1 MSCLEK
7 LLKRRGWFL
16 HTNKNKVLIIKPD
29 FNEIDTSRFLN
40 SISSQHIVYANPEQ
54 VRGSPAKTMYESTQ
68 ADYVVFREIEQL
80 RKFNDP
86 QKVKGFY
93 KKIESNND
101 LDQIIKAAEAGANF
115 IIVDTL
121 DWKIIPL
128 ENVIATLQRTNTRI
142 YAPASSSN
150 EIKTLFSVLELGVDG
165 VILTIRDLNDIEG
178 ATKLMDPSNLSMS
191 ILKIRDVREAGI
203 GERVCIDTASILGM
217 GEGVLVGSRSN
228 FLFLIH
234 NESQGSSFTSPRPFR
249 VNAGA
254 VYCYTLVPGKK
265 TKYLSEIESGSEVL
279 VIGKGGNV
287 RVVTVGRSKIETRPL
302 TIIMGESNGQRGTV
316 ILQNAETIQLIRDDG
331 SLIPVTNLKV
341 GDSVLG
347 VVQPSSGRHFGME
360 VSEYVLEK

>member
-1 MSCLEK
+1 LDENDTIQFIKSIPSQY
-7 LLKRRGWFL
+7 
-16 HTNKNKVLIIKPD
+16 II
-29 FNEIDTSRFLN
+29 
-40 SISSQHIVYANPEQ
+40 YANPEQ
-54 VRGSPAKTMYESTQ
+54 VRGSLAKTMYESTQ
-68 ADYVVFREIEQL
+68 ADYVVFRDIEQL
-80 RKFNDP
+80 REFNHP
-86 QKVKGFY
+86 EKSKGFY

-101 LDQIIKAAEAGANF
+101 LDQILKAAEWGANF
-115 IIVDTL
+115 VIVDTH
-121 DWKIIPL
+121 DWRIIPL
-128 ENVIATLQRTNTRI
+128 ENVIATLQRTNTSI
-142 YAPASSSN
+142 YAPASNSN
-150 EIKTLFSVLELGVDG
+150 EIRTLFSVLELGVDG
-165 VILTIRDLNDIEG
+165 VILTTKDPNDVETIMKLITPSSLNI
-178 ATKLMDPSNLSMS
+178 SV
-191 ILKIRDVREAGI
+191 LKVQEVKEAGI

-279 VIGKGGNV
+279 IISKGGNA

-302 TIIMGESNGQRGTV
+302 TMVVGEANGQRGTV
-316 ILQNAETIQLIRDDG
+316 ILQNAETIQLIGENG
-331 SLIPVTNLKV
+331 SLIPVTDLKV

-347 VVQPSSGRHFGME
+347 VVRPSSGRHFGME

>member
-1 MSCLEK
+1 LSYQEK
-7 LLKRRGWFL
+7 LQKRRGWFL

-29 FNEIDTSRFLN
+29 FNGLDASRFLE
-40 SISSQHIVYANPEQ
+40 SIPSQHIVYANPEQ
-54 VRGSPAKTMYESTQ
+54 VRGSSAKTMYESTE

-80 RKFNDP
+80 RKFHDP
-86 QKVKGFY
+86 EKVKGFY
-93 KKIESNND
+93 RKIESNND
-101 LDQIIKAAEAGANF
+101 LAHILKAAEAGANF
-115 IIVDTL
+115 IIVDPQ
-121 DWKIIPL
+121 DWRIIPL

-142 YAPASSSN
+142 YAPASSSK
-150 EIKTLFSVLELGVDG
+150 ELRTLFSVLELGVDG
-165 VILTIRDLNDIEG
+165 VILTTRDPNDIEG
-178 ATKLMDPSNLSMS
+178 AKKLMDPCIFS
-191 ILKIRDVREAGI
+191 ISVLKIQEVREVGI
-203 GERVCIDTASILGM
+203 GERVCIDTASILEM

-265 TKYLSEIESGSEVL
+265 TKYLSEIESGSELL
-279 VIGKGGNV
+279 VIGKGGRV

-302 TIIMGESNGQRGTV
+302 TMIVGESNGQRGTV
-316 ILQNAETIQLIRDDG
+316 ILQNAETIQLIGEDG

-347 VVQPSSGRHFGME
+347 VVQASSGRHFGME
-360 VSEYVLEK
+360 ISEYVLEK

>member
-1 MSCLEK
+1 M
-7 LLKRRGWFL
+7 
-16 HTNKNKVLIIKPD
+16 
-29 FNEIDTSRFLN
+29 
-40 SISSQHIVYANPEQ
+40 NPEQ
-54 VRGSPAKTMYESTQ
+54 VHGSLAKTMYESTK
-68 ADYVVFREIEQL
+68 ADYVVFKDIDQL

-86 QKVKGFY
+86 EKAKGFY

-101 LDQIIKAAEAGANF
+101 LDQILKAAEVGASF
-115 IIVDTL
+115 IIVDTQ
-121 DWKIIPL
+121 DWRIIPL
-128 ENVIATLQRTNTRI
+128 ENVIATLQRTNTSI
-142 YAPASSSN
+142 YAPASNSN
-150 EIKTLFSVLELGVDG
+150 EIRTLFSVLELGVDG
-165 VILTIRDLNDIEG
+165 VILTTKDPDDVE
-178 ATKLMDPSNLSMS
+178 AVTKLMAPSGLNIS
-191 ILKIRDVREAGI
+191 ILKVQEVKDAGI

-265 TKYLSEIESGSEVL
+265 TKYLSEMESGSEVL
-279 VIGKGGNV
+279 AISKGGNA

-302 TIIMGESNGQRGTV
+302 TMIVGESNGQRGTV
-316 ILQNAETIQLIRDDG
+316 ILQNAETIQLIGEDG
-331 SLIPVTNLKV
+331 SLIPVTELKV

>member
-1 MSCLEK
+1 
-7 LLKRRGWFL
+7 
-16 HTNKNKVLIIKPD
+16 V
-29 FNEIDTSRFLN
+29 
-40 SISSQHIVYANPEQ
+40 NPEQ
-54 VRGSPAKTMYESTQ
+54 VHGSLAKTMYESTK
-68 ADYVVFREIEQL
+68 ADYVVFKDIDQL

-86 QKVKGFY
+86 EKAKGFY

-101 LDQIIKAAEAGANF
+101 LDQILKAAEVGASF
-115 IIVDTL
+115 IIVDTQ
-121 DWKIIPL
+121 DWRIIPL
-128 ENVIATLQRTNTRI
+128 ENVIATLQRTNTSI
-142 YAPASSSN
+142 YAPASNSN
-150 EIKTLFSVLELGVDG
+150 EIRTLFSVLELGVDG
-165 VILTIRDLNDIEG
+165 VILTTKDPDDVE
-178 ATKLMDPSNLSMS
+178 AVTKLMAPSGLNIS
-191 ILKIRDVREAGI
+191 ILKVQEVKDAGI

-265 TKYLSEIESGSEVL
+265 TKYLSEMESGSEVL
-279 VIGKGGNV
+279 AISKGGNA

-302 TIIMGESNGQRGTV
+302 TMIVGESNGQRGTV
-316 ILQNAETIQLIRDDG
+316 ILQNAETIQLIGEDG
-331 SLIPVTNLKV
+331 SLIPVTELKV

>member
-1 MSCLEK
+1 
-7 LLKRRGWFL
+7 
-16 HTNKNKVLIIKPD
+16 
-29 FNEIDTSRFLN
+29 
-40 SISSQHIVYANPEQ
+40 
-54 VRGSPAKTMYESTQ
+54 MYESRQ

-80 RKFNDP
+80 RKFHDHE
-86 QKVKGFY
+86 KIKGFY

-101 LDQIIKAAEAGANF
+101 LDQVLEAAEAGANF
-115 IIVDTL
+115 IIVDTQ

-128 ENVIATLQRTNTRI
+128 ENVIATLQKTNTKI
-142 YAPASSSN
+142 YAPASSST
-150 EIKTLFSVLELGVDG
+150 EIRTLFSVLELGVDG
-165 VILTIRDLNDIEG
+165 VILTSQDPNDIES
-178 ATKLMDPSNLSMS
+178 ATKLIDISNLSIS
-191 ILKIRDVREAGI
+191 ILKIQEVREAGI
-203 GERVCIDTASILGM
+203 GERVCIDTASILGL

-265 TKYLSEIESGSEVL
+265 TKYLSELESGSEVL
-279 VIGKGGNV
+279 VIDKGGRA

-302 TIIMGESNGQRGTV
+302 TMIMGESHGQRGTV
-316 ILQNAETIQLIRDDG
+316 ILQNAETIQLIGENG

-347 VVQPSSGRHFGME
+347 IVQPSSGRHFGME

>member
-1 MSCLEK
+1 M
-7 LLKRRGWFL
+7 
-16 HTNKNKVLIIKPD
+16 
-29 FNEIDTSRFLN
+29 
-40 SISSQHIVYANPEQ
+40 NPEQ
-54 VRGSPAKTMYESTQ
+54 VYGSLAKTMYESTK
-68 ADYVVFREIEQL
+68 ADYVVFKDIDQL

-86 QKVKGFY
+86 EKAKGFY

-101 LDQIIKAAEAGANF
+101 LDQILKAAEVGASF
-115 IIVDTL
+115 IIVDTQ
-121 DWKIIPL
+121 DWRIIPL
-128 ENVIATLQRTNTRI
+128 ENVIATLQRTNTSI
-142 YAPASSSN
+142 YAPASNSN
-150 EIKTLFSVLELGVDG
+150 EIRTLFSVLELGVDG
-165 VILTIRDLNDIEG
+165 VILTTKDPDDVE
-178 ATKLMDPSNLSMS
+178 AVTKLMAPSGLNIS
-191 ILKIRDVREAGI
+191 ILKVQEVKDAGI
-203 GERVCIDTASILGM
+203 GERVCLDTASILGM

-265 TKYLSEIESGSEVL
+265 TKYLSEMESGSEVL
-279 VIGKGGNV
+279 AISKGGNA

-302 TIIMGESNGQRGTV
+302 TMIVGESNGQRGTV
-316 ILQNAETIQLIRDDG
+316 ILQNAETIQLIGEDG
-331 SLIPVTNLKV
+331 SLIPVTELKV

>member
-1 MSCLEK
+1 
-7 LLKRRGWFL
+7 
-16 HTNKNKVLIIKPD
+16 V
-29 FNEIDTSRFLN
+29 
-40 SISSQHIVYANPEQ
+40 NPEQ
-54 VRGSPAKTMYESTQ
+54 VHGSLAKTMYESTK
-68 ADYVVFREIEQL
+68 ADYVVFKDIDQL

-86 QKVKGFY
+86 EKAKGFY

-101 LDQIIKAAEAGANF
+101 LDQILKAAEVGASF
-115 IIVDTL
+115 IIVDTQ
-121 DWKIIPL
+121 DWRIIPL
-128 ENVIATLQRTNTRI
+128 ENVIATLQRTNTSI
-142 YAPASSSN
+142 YAPASNSN
-150 EIKTLFSVLELGVDG
+150 EIRTLFSVLELGVDG
-165 VILTIRDLNDIEG
+165 VILTTKDPDDVE
-178 ATKLMDPSNLSMS
+178 AVTKLMAPSGLSIS
-191 ILKIRDVREAGI
+191 ILKVQEVKEAGI

-265 TKYLSEIESGSEVL
+265 TKYLSEMESGSEVL
-279 VIGKGGNV
+279 AISKGGNA

-302 TIIMGESNGQRGTV
+302 TMIVGESNGQRGTV
-316 ILQNAETIQLIRDDG
+316 ILQNAETIQLIGEDG
-331 SLIPVTNLKV
+331 SLIPVTDLKV

>member
-1 MSCLEK
+1 M
-7 LLKRRGWFL
+7 
-16 HTNKNKVLIIKPD
+16 
-29 FNEIDTSRFLN
+29 
-40 SISSQHIVYANPEQ
+40 NPEQ
-54 VRGSPAKTMYESTQ
+54 VHGSLAKTMYESTK
-68 ADYVVFREIEQL
+68 ADYVVFKEIDQL

-86 QKVKGFY
+86 EKAKGFY

-101 LDQIIKAAEAGANF
+101 LDQILKAAEVGASF
-115 IIVDTL
+115 IIVDTQ
-121 DWKIIPL
+121 DWRIIPL
-128 ENVIATLQRTNTRI
+128 ENVIATLQRTNTSI
-142 YAPASSSN
+142 YAPASNSN
-150 EIKTLFSVLELGVDG
+150 EIRTLFSVLELGVDG
-165 VILTIRDLNDIEG
+165 VILTTKDPDDVE
-178 ATKLMDPSNLSMS
+178 AVTKLMAPSGLNIS
-191 ILKIRDVREAGI
+191 ILKVQEVKDAGI

-265 TKYLSEIESGSEVL
+265 TKYLSEMESGSEVL
-279 VIGKGGNV
+279 AISKGGNA

-302 TIIMGESNGQRGTV
+302 TMIVGESNGQRGTV
-316 ILQNAETIQLIRDDG
+316 ILQNAETIQLIGEDG
-331 SLIPVTNLKV
+331 SLIPVTDLKV

-347 VVQPSSGRHFGME
+347 VVQPSSGRHFGIE

>member
-1 MSCLEK
+1 M
-7 LLKRRGWFL
+7 
-16 HTNKNKVLIIKPD
+16 
-29 FNEIDTSRFLN
+29 
-40 SISSQHIVYANPEQ
+40 NPEQ
-54 VRGSPAKTMYESTQ
+54 VHGSLAKTMYESTK
-68 ADYVVFREIEQL
+68 ADYVVFKDIDQL
-80 RKFNDP
+80 RKFNDTE
-86 QKVKGFY
+86 KAKGFY

-101 LDQIIKAAEAGANF
+101 LDQILKAAEVGASF
-115 IIVDTL
+115 IIVDTQ
-121 DWKIIPL
+121 DWRIIPL
-128 ENVIATLQRTNTRI
+128 ENVIATLQRTNTSI
-142 YAPASSSN
+142 YAPASNSN
-150 EIKTLFSVLELGVDG
+150 EIRTLFSVLELGVDG
-165 VILTIRDLNDIEG
+165 VILTTKDPDDVE
-178 ATKLMDPSNLSMS
+178 AVTKLMAPSGLNIS
-191 ILKIRDVREAGI
+191 ILKVQEVKDAGI

-265 TKYLSEIESGSEVL
+265 TKYLSEMESGSEVL
-279 VIGKGGNV
+279 AISKGGNA

-302 TIIMGESNGQRGTV
+302 TMIVGESNGQRGTV
-316 ILQNAETIQLIRDDG
+316 ILQNAETIQLIGEDG
-331 SLIPVTNLKV
+331 SLIPVTELKV

>member
-1 MSCLEK
+1 M
-7 LLKRRGWFL
+7 
-16 HTNKNKVLIIKPD
+16 
-29 FNEIDTSRFLN
+29 
-40 SISSQHIVYANPEQ
+40 NPEQ
-54 VRGSPAKTMYESTQ
+54 VYGSLAKTMYESTK
-68 ADYVVFREIEQL
+68 ADYVVFKDIDQL

-86 QKVKGFY
+86 EKAKGFY

-101 LDQIIKAAEAGANF
+101 LDQILKAAEVGASF
-115 IIVDTL
+115 IIVDTQ
-121 DWKIIPL
+121 DWRIIPL
-128 ENVIATLQRTNTRI
+128 ENVIATLQRTNTSI
-142 YAPASSSN
+142 YAPASNSN
-150 EIKTLFSVLELGVDG
+150 EIRTLFSVLELGVDG
-165 VILTIRDLNDIEG
+165 VILTTKDPDDVE
-178 ATKLMDPSNLSMS
+178 AVTKLMAPSGLNIS
-191 ILKIRDVREAGI
+191 ILKVQEVKDAGI

-265 TKYLSEIESGSEVL
+265 TKYLSEMESGSEVL
-279 VIGKGGNV
+279 AISKGGNA

-302 TIIMGESNGQRGTV
+302 TMIVGESNGQRGTV
-316 ILQNAETIQLIRDDG
+316 ILQNAETIQLIGEDG
-331 SLIPVTNLKV
+331 SLIPVTELKV